1 MQVILDSISLHGSG
15 VVVKREGT
23 SGGGNAGV
31 LYGAPV
37 IYGINSRH
45 TRGDIPEETHQK
57 YQIMQRMLDI

>member
-23 SGGGNAGV
+23 SGGGNPGV

-37 IYGINSRH
+37 ICGINSRH
-45 TRGDIPEETHQK
+45 TRGDTPEEKHQK
-57 YQIMQRMLDI
+57 YQIMQRILDI